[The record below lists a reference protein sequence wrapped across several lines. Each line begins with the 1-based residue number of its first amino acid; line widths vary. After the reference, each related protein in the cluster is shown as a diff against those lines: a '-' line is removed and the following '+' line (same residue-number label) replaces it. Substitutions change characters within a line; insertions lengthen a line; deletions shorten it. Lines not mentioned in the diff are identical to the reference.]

1 MKVYIRGF
9 IGKQI
14 MSRRDDFIEVICIYI
29 DLNKNLN

>member
-9 IGKQI
+9 VGKQM
-14 MSRRDDFIEVICIYI
+14 MSRCDDFIEVICIYI